1 MSVSNCTEE
10 FIELISVTVYPK
22 TARTGAVERHIEEHS
37 RWRSQLGFLSCALSL
52 TDLAIPDTATKHD
65 MRQFARAEF
74 ERHKS
79 VTELVSTLGL
89 RLPVLPGD

>member
-1 MSVSNCTEE
+1 MSVSNCTGE

-22 TARTGAVERHIEEHS
+22 AARTGTVERHTEEHS
-37 RWRSQLGFLSCALSL
+37 GWRSHLALLSCTLSL

-74 ERHKS
+74 ERHRS
-79 VTELVSTLGL
+79 VTELVSMPGF
-89 RLPVLPGD
+89 RLPFLPGD